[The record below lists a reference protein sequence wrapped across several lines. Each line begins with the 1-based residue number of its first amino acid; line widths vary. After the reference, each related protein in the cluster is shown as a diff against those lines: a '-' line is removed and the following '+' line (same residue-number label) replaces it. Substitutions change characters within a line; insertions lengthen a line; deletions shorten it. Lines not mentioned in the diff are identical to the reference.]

1 MAHLPNGYTAV
12 PAGDDNGAGPG
23 DAIEPATTAA
33 DFFAAADD
41 DDGDVEL
48 QSSRLLDST
57 ATLDPSAAA
66 DPDPAAPAKHKL
78 TLTNSLALILGL
90 QIGSGIF
97 AAPAQVSAHALS
109 SPLLG
114 LSVWLLGGAL
124 VWTGAAS
131 LAELGLALPPRNG
144 GVMEYQRLGWAPL
157 GAGDLAALTFAWAW
171 AAVVKPCAL
180 ALTAIVFAEN
190 TVRGVAPGA
199 LADRVLVKAV
209 AAAGL
214 AAVLAVNCR
223 GARPGARVGD
233 AFMWMKVV
241 IIVSIPC
248 LGVVSLWT
256 VRRDPPGEAPPAP
269 PDVGD
274 PWTFVGE
281 YTTALFGALFCYG
294 GWETVGLASIGGRCG
309 SVDLCRPTTS
319 RAT

>member
-1 MAHLPNGYTAV
+1 MAALPTGYTAV
-12 PAGDDNGAGPG
+12 PAAE
-23 DAIEPATTAA
+23 DAAEDATTAA
-33 DFFAAADD
+33 DFFADAAED
-41 DDGDVEL
+41 DDGDLEL
-48 QSSRLLDST
+48 QSSRLLSPAIPPPDDPLPG
-57 ATLDPSAAA
+57 LDPA
-66 DPDPAAPAKHKL
+66 PDAPPKHAL

-97 AAPAQVSAHALS
+97 AAPAQVSQHSLS
-109 SPLLG
+109 SPLVG
-114 LSVWLLGGAL
+114 LSVWLLGGLL

-144 GVMEYQRLGWAPL
+144 GVMEYLRLGWAPL

-190 TVRGVAPGA
+190 AVRGVAPEA

-209 AAAGL
+209 AVGGL
-214 AAVLAVNCR
+214 AAVLVVNCR
-223 GARPGARVGD
+223 GARTGAKVGD

-241 IIVSIPC
+241 IIASIPA

-256 VRRDPPGEAPPAP
+256 VRGAPGVRQPVAPVA
-269 PDVGD
+269 GE
-274 PWTFVGE
+274 PWMVVGE

-294 GWETVGLASIGGRCG
+294 GWETVSLAFDRLG
-309 SVDLCRPTTS
+309 
-319 RAT
+319 